1 MFRARSTHLWLG
13 PVVVMLALVTS
24 AAGIANAE
32 GPISADAYDR
42 CRAISDEKARLHCFE
57 GLSLPRPPTVPS
69 PAPAQTVPLGSE
81 KNPDLPQDL
90 LLGSPAASS
99 SVPIAGKWRL
109 VRTPNPRDG
118 QSVVSIM
125 TTAELSGSD
134 VDFAGLNLRCAE
146 QDFEIL
152 VFLIRP
158 FPPRAQPAVTF
169 NGKTFQG
176 NVVSPGTAILLPRT
190 ASTLAKEQWQSLPN
204 LAIDVDDAGTKTHG
218 LVSLNGF
225 ATALQTLATACLT
238 H

>member
-13 PVVVMLALVTS
+13 PIVVMLALVTN
-24 AAGIANAE
+24 AAGTANAE
-32 GPISADAYDR
+32 GSISAEAYDR

-57 GLSLPRPPTVPS
+57 ALTSPSPPTVPS
-69 PAPAQTVPLGSE
+69 PAQTVPFGAE
-81 KNPDLPQDL
+81 KIPDLPQDL
-90 LLGSPAASS
+90 QLGSPATSS
-99 SVPIAGKWRL
+99 SIPIAGKWRL
-109 VRTPNPRDG
+109 LRTPNPRDG
-118 QSVVSIM
+118 QNVVSIM

-204 LAIDVDDAGTKTHG
+204 LAIDVDDVGTKTHG

-225 ATALQTLATACLT
+225 RTALQTLTAACLT